1 VRRALLALICLS
13 GCINYCRFDAVLA
26 RARKGD
32 RAAIAEA
39 GELGRPRIP
48 STAERLPGILEAF
61 QAVAPNLSSTSAET
75 RLVAVE
81 ALRHLSERAKDIYR
95 NDFPTVFE
103 SSLSDPSPEIR
114 WRACWAKGRLAES
127 SVGLRTAASDPDDLV
142 AEAACEALAVA
153 HDAEALKG
161 LVAALDRA
169 APVSSA
175 ATLALVRITGRE
187 LPDVGAWRAYVA
199 ERESRRASIAD
210 VGS

>member
-1 VRRALLALICLS
+1 VRRAFVALLCLS

-103 SSLSDPSPEIR
+103 SSLTDPSAEIR
-114 WRACWAKGRLAES
+114 WRACWAKGRLAETS
-127 SVGLRTAASDPDDLV
+127 AGLRAAASDPEDLV
-142 AEAACEALAVA
+142 AEAACEALGAS
-153 HDAEALKG
+153 HDAGALSA
-161 LVAALDRA
+161 LARALDRA

-175 ATLALVRITGRE
+175 ATFALVRITGRE
-187 LPDVGAWRAYVA
+187 LPDADAWRSYVA
-199 ERESRRASIAD
+199 SREAQRASIAD